1 MNKQNSKTVAVV
13 TSTIGRPE
21 LALAIE
27 SVQNQTYPCK
37 HYVFVDGNIFW
48 DKAKSI
54 LEQFPD
60 VIPICLPMNT
70 GKTESLTEPLMLLQL
85 FLLKKT
91 LFVIWMM
98 IISYEKITW
107 KA

>member
-1 MNKQNSKTVAVV
+1 M

-21 LALAIE
+21 LSLAIK

-54 LEQFPD
+54 FIEYYGGCPWA
-60 VIPICLPMNT
+60 
-70 GKTESLTEPLMLLQL
+70 KE
-85 FLLKKT
+85 
-91 LFVIWMM
+91 
-98 IISYEKITW
+98 
-107 KA
+107 

>member
-1 MNKQNSKTVAVV
+1 MKRIYTDEPIDQSTNRPIDQNNKTVVVV

-21 LALAIE
+21 LSLAIK

-54 LEQFPD
+54 FIEYYGGRPWA
-60 VIPICLPMNT
+60 
-70 GKTESLTEPLMLLQL
+70 KE
-85 FLLKKT
+85 
-91 LFVIWMM
+91 
-98 IISYEKITW
+98 
-107 KA
+107 

>member
-1 MNKQNSKTVAVV
+1 MKRIYTDEPIDQSTNRPIDQSTNRPIDQNNKTVVVV

-21 LALAIE
+21 LSLAIK

-54 LEQFPD
+54 FIEYYGGRPWA
-60 VIPICLPMNT
+60 
-70 GKTESLTEPLMLLQL
+70 KE
-85 FLLKKT
+85 
-91 LFVIWMM
+91 
-98 IISYEKITW
+98 
-107 KA
+107 